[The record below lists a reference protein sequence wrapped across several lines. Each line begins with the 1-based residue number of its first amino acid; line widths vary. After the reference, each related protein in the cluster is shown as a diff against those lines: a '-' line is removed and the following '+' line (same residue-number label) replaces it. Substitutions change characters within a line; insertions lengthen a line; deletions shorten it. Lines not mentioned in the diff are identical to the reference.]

1 VFALGGYFWLIADE
15 WQGLGAYRST
25 DLESWQRTGMI
36 LDEPGTGPDDG
47 DVGRHADVVT
57 VHDNA
62 YIFHFT
68 HPGLTAAPDAGI
80 SDSYETRRS
89 SVHVAQLRVTDGN
102 LTCDRDRPIPAPF
115 LPVDANTA

>member
-1 VFALGGYFWLIADE
+1 
-15 WQGLGAYRST
+15 
-25 DLESWQRTGMI
+25 MI

-47 DVGRHADVVT
+47 DVGRHADVVA

-62 YIFHFT
+62 YIFYFT
-68 HPGLTAAPDAGI
+68 HPGLAAVPDAGI

-102 LTCDRDRPIPAPF
+102 LTCDRHHPIPAPF
-115 LPVDANTA
+115 LPVDADAA